1 MNICHDFS
9 FGKIM
14 YNVLDLYVGKSFK
27 LYGEYSPGEAALFAD
42 ILQPGDVVVEVG
54 ANIGAHTIRL
64 AQLVG
69 TEGKVIAF
77 EPQRLCFQLLNGNVA
92 INSLTNVYTY
102 QKCVGA
108 SEGSVTVPELS
119 PDEIHNWGGVSL
131 ENQNEGGGERVE
143 RITLD
148 SLNLAECKLL
158 KLDVEG
164 MELQV
169 LQGAVKLLERCQP
182 LIYTEVDR
190 QDKKAELT
198 TFLCERGYKI
208 YEHNPPLYSDN
219 NYFHNPNNEFTLQ
232 GAQLVSFNALCV
244 PPGVELQLI

>member
-1 MNICHDFS
+1 MNICHDFR

-14 YNVLDLYVGKSFK
+14 YNVLDLYVGKSLK
-27 LYGEYSPGEAALFAD
+27 LYGEYSPGESALFSD

-69 TEGKVIAF
+69 KEGKVIAF

-108 SEGSVTVPELS
+108 SEGSVIVPELS

-131 ENQNEGGGERVE
+131 ENASRDKGERVE
-143 RITLD
+143 RIILD
-148 SLNLAECKLL
+148 SLNLAKCKLL
-158 KLDVEG
+158 KIDVEG

-169 LQGAVKLLERCQP
+169 LQGAVKLLDKCQP
-182 LIYTEVDR
+182 LIYMEVDR
-190 QDKKAELT
+190 EDKKANLT

-219 NYFHNPNNEFTLQ
+219 NYFSNPHNEFTLH
-232 GAQLVSFNALCV
+232 GAQIVSFNALCV
-244 PPGVELQLI
+244 PLGMNLHMA

>member
-1 MNICHDFS
+1 MNICHDFR

-14 YNVLDLYVGKSFK
+14 YNVLDLYVGKSLK
-27 LYGEYSPGEAALFAD
+27 LYGEYSPGEAALFGD

-54 ANIGAHTIRL
+54 ANIGAHTVRL

-69 TEGKVIAF
+69 KEGKVIAF

-108 SEGSVTVPELS
+108 SEGSVIVPELS
-119 PDEIHNWGGVSL
+119 SDEIHNWGGVSL
-131 ENQNEGGGERVE
+131 ANTSRDKGERVE
-143 RITLD
+143 RIILD
-148 SLNLAECKLL
+148 SLNLAKCKLL
-158 KLDVEG
+158 KIDVEG

-169 LQGAVKLLERCQP
+169 LQGAVKLLDKCQP
-182 LIYTEVDR
+182 LIYMEVDR
-190 QDKKAELT
+190 EDKKTELI

-208 YEHNPPLYSDN
+208 YEHNPPLYSDD

-232 GAQLVSFNALCV
+232 GAQIVSFNALCV
-244 PPGVELQLI
+244 PPGMKLNMV

>member
-1 MNICHDFS
+1 MNICHDFR

-27 LYGEYSPGEAALFAD
+27 LYGEYSPGESALFAD
-42 ILQPGDVVVEVG
+42 ILQSGDVVVEVG

-69 TEGKVIAF
+69 EEGKVIAF

-108 SEGSVTVPELS
+108 SKGRVTVPELS
-119 PDEIHNWGGVSL
+119 PNEIHNWGGVSL
-131 ENQNEGGGERVE
+131 KNQNDDGEEGIE

-148 SLNLAECKLL
+148 SLNLTRCKLL

-169 LQGAVKLLERCQP
+169 LQGAVKLLKRCQP
-182 LIYTEVDR
+182 LIYTEIDGV
-190 QDKKAELT
+190 DKKVELT
-198 TFLCERGYKI
+198 TFLYERGYKI

-219 NYFHNPNNEFTLQ
+219 NYFNNPNNEFTLQ
-232 GAQLVSFNALCV
+232 GKQIVSFNALCV
-244 PPGVELQLI
+244 PPGLELQLI

>member
-1 MNICHDFS
+1 MNICHDFR

-69 TEGKVIAF
+69 KEGKVIAF

-102 QKCVGA
+102 QKCVGE

-119 PDEIHNWGGVSL
+119 PDEIHNWGGVSF
-131 ENQNEGGGERVE
+131 EKQNEDEGVRVE

-148 SLNLAECKLL
+148 SLNLTKCKLL

-169 LQGAVKLLERCQP
+169 LQGAVKLLDKCQP
-182 LIYTEVDR
+182 IIYMEVDR
-190 QDKKAELT
+190 EDKKAELIN
-198 TFLCERGYKI
+198 FLCKRGYKI
-208 YEHNPPLYSDN
+208 YEHNPPLYSEN

-232 GAQLVSFNALCV
+232 GEQIVSFNALCV
-244 PPGVELQLI
+244 PFGMELQLV

>member
-1 MNICHDFS
+1 M
-9 FGKIM
+9 FG
-14 YNVLDLYVGKSFK
+14 
-27 LYGEYSPGEAALFAD
+27 D
-42 ILQPGDVVVEVG
+42 ILQPRDVVVEVG
-54 ANIGAHTIRL
+54 ANIGAHTVRL

-69 TEGKVIAF
+69 KEGKVIAF

-108 SEGSVTVPELS
+108 CEGYVTVPELS

-131 ENQNEGGGERVE
+131 EKKSKDTGERVE
-143 RITLD
+143 CITLD
-148 SLNLAECKLL
+148 SLNLTKCKLL

-169 LQGAVKLLERCQP
+169 LQGAVNILNKCQL

-190 QDKKAELT
+190 MDKKAELM

-208 YEHNPPLYSDN
+208 YEHNPPLYSDD

-232 GAQLVSFNALCV
+232 AAQIVSFNALCV
-244 PPGVELQLI
+244 PPGMNLQLI

>member
-1 MNICHDFS
+1 MNICHDFR

-42 ILQPGDVVVEVG
+42 ILQVGDVVLEVG
-54 ANIGAHTIRL
+54 ANIGAHTVRL

-69 TEGKVIAF
+69 KEGKVIAF

-108 SEGSVTVPELS
+108 NEGYVTVPELS

-131 ENQNEGGGERVE
+131 EKTSKDTGERVE
-143 RITLD
+143 CITLD
-148 SLNLAECKLL
+148 SLNLTKCKLL

-169 LQGAVKLLERCQP
+169 LQGAVKLLDKCQP
-182 LIYTEVDR
+182 LIYMEVDR
-190 QDKKAELT
+190 EDKK
-198 TFLCERGYKI
+198 R
-208 YEHNPPLYSDN
+208 N
-219 NYFHNPNNEFTLQ
+219 
-232 GAQLVSFNALCV
+232 
-244 PPGVELQLI
+244 